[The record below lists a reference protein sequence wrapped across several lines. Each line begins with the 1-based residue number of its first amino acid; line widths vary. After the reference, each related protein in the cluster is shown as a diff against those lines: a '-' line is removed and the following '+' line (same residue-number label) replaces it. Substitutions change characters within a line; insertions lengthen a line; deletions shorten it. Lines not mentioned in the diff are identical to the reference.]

1 MVEILIHI
9 MAVSEERKGP
19 AFGAELQLVVEIAD
33 GFAVFPLLDE
43 VVDDLGPLAISD
55 GLNRLHICL

>member
-1 MVEILIHI
+1 